1 MRVGERGGVMINES
15 ELFTVFPLRL
25 GRVGEVGAGAQWVQR
40 DAGPST
46 APSPLVC
53 ASGTAAWRGSGR
65 SYDRPDTGKADTFT
79 CGRIPH
85 RKDDGRGGSGRRQ
98 AEFMRSTDLIAWLSL
113 CGVQILSNA
122 NDNSNSLHEYSGPEK
137 SRDVHTEA
145 LRVYDE
151 EEEPARIVVC
161 RLPETRSFS
170 IRCRRRV
177 FLHPLLLPYPV
188 FFDFMVLAV
197 SDPGCVLLRFHGNK
211 SVRGV
216 ICNEIDTALFLANL
230 NKSFRFR
237 TYCMFNS
244 S

>member
-1 MRVGERGGVMINES
+1 MKHTDDDEERVFSLGGIS
-15 ELFTVFPLRL
+15 SQQQIISKRF
-25 GRVGEVGAGAQWVQR
+25 W
-40 DAGPST
+40 PSN
-46 APSPLVC
+46 
-53 ASGTAAWRGSGR
+53 R
-65 SYDRPDTGKADTFT
+65 
-79 CGRIPH
+79 
-85 RKDDGRGGSGRRQ
+85 
-98 AEFMRSTDLIAWLSL
+98 M
-113 CGVQILSNA
+113 
-122 NDNSNSLHEYSGPEK
+122 SLHEYSGPEK